1 MDANVIASLLGIVG
15 CVYLRGQGVWWTRGV
30 GSGRMLVARTPR
42 GPVSLIF
49 VWTARSR
56 QGVSPMSS
64 YPRGRRGGRRR
75 SMGSSGEGGKGS

>member
-42 GPVSLIF
+42 GPVNLIF

-56 QGVSPMSS
+56 QGVSPLSS
-64 YPRGRRGGRRR
+64 YPGRRR
-75 SMGSSGEGGKGS
+75 DGRRPSMGSSGEVRKGS